1 MRFGRP
7 VALLACTL
15 TAFGFQAPASVTLGT
30 VAGRIIEVPSSE
42 SDRGIRKALVILK
55 RGQEP
60 GIGVYSDDKGNY
72 RLQAEPGA
80 YSVTV
85 ERLGYVV
92 SSQSQPKTI
101 VVQERQ
107 TLSDVNLELVRTGA
121 ISGRVVDPDGDP
133 MPQVSVQLRSIR
145 EGKPRSL
152 SAVTDDRGTYR
163 IFQIPPGKYY
173 LSAVYQPAF
182 QAREIQM
189 QASDGALEES
199 YGTTYY
205 PGSSDFTQARS
216 IDIPAGADLAGLDLQ
231 LQRVHAVHIRGRVS
245 GIVAGPFPALI
256 MLQPQTSGFG
266 TVRDLPVRNPNGEFD
281 LSGIPPGKYELSA
294 SAIDLTNR
302 GAGPSAHQNLE
313 VGQTDVEGIELTLV
327 APQAIKGLVIVPE
340 GQKIPQGHLVMLLNR
355 ARTHQQAGGLGHVGS
370 DGAFTLDPVPAGDY
384 DIALISTGPSDDLY
398 VSSVRRSDED
408 VLAHG
413 LHVDGSSNETIE
425 IALRANGGMVKVLAR
440 TPKGEPFPEA
450 NVTLLPD
457 EPRREQAAL
466 YGNCITDARGV
477 CTLRGIAP
485 GEYHA
490 LAVSKDLGI
499 DFRDPNITREFEK
512 QAKAVKVAEADL
524 QSVEIEVVR
533 DDQ

>member
-1 MRFGRP
+1 
-7 VALLACTL
+7 
-15 TAFGFQAPASVTLGT
+15 
-30 VAGRIIEVPSSE
+30 
-42 SDRGIRKALVILK
+42 
-55 RGQEP
+55 
-60 GIGVYSDDKGNY
+60 
-72 RLQAEPGA
+72 
-80 YSVTV
+80 
-85 ERLGYVV
+85 
-92 SSQSQPKTI
+92 
-101 VVQERQ
+101 
-107 TLSDVNLELVRTGA
+107 
-121 ISGRVVDPDGDP
+121 
-133 MPQVSVQLRSIR
+133 
-145 EGKPRSL
+145 
-152 SAVTDDRGTYR
+152 
-163 IFQIPPGKYY
+163 
-173 LSAVYQPAF
+173 
-182 QAREIQM
+182 
-189 QASDGALEES
+189 
-199 YGTTYY
+199 
-205 PGSSDFTQARS
+205 
-216 IDIPAGADLAGLDLQ
+216 
-231 LQRVHAVHIRGRVS
+231 
-245 GIVAGPFPALI
+245 
-256 MLQPQTSGFG
+256 
-266 TVRDLPVRNPNGEFD
+266 VRDLPVRNPNGEFD

-294 SAIDLTNR
+294 STIDLTNR
-302 GAGPSAHQNLE
+302 GAGPSAHQSLE

-355 ARTHQQAGGLGHVGS
+355 ATTHQQAGGLGHVGS

-425 IALRANGGMVKVLAR
+425 IALKANGGMVKVLAR

-450 NVTLLPD
+450 NVALLPD

-490 LAVSKDLGI
+490 LAVPKDLGI
-499 DFRDPNITREFEK
+499 DFRDPNITKEFEK
-512 QAKAVKVAEADL
+512 QTKAVKVAEADL